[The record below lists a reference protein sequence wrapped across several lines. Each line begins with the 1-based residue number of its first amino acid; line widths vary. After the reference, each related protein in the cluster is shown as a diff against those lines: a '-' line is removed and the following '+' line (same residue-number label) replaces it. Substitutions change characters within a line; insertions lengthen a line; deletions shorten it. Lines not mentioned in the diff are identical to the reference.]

1 MMRDRVFLIALGA
14 SGLLHLS
21 MVTLFSIGIYF
32 PREEHEYYD
41 FQIVDVNARNQ
52 AASFS
57 DSADSL
63 DLPTQGELAPG
74 IADSPSFGS
83 ENDERFAAPSL
94 PSIELPRLEFADLDR
109 LRLREMGADAES
121 RYRRH
126 SSSHPGDSW
135 ARFGQELERFG
146 HTLTRLP
153 FLSERSNVSKA
164 PPEVLTHPAPDFKAR
179 IEWLS
184 DPKDR
189 QLIFAPPIDA
199 LWGLQP
205 AALQPMTFII
215 RVNAEGRVVEVIS
228 PAEGDSELVSQV
240 GRQLLRYRFAPHNA
254 NQPDTQ
260 LASYTLSG
268 DPPRP

>member
-1 MMRDRVFLIALGA
+1 MAQDRVFLIALGI

-32 PREEHEYYD
+32 PREDHEYYA
-41 FQIVDVNARNQ
+41 FEIVDSRMLGAG
-52 AASFS
+52 FS
-57 DSADSL
+57 ESPPGL
-63 DLPTQGELAPG
+63 VDLPAGGELAPG
-74 IADSPSFGS
+74 IADGPSFGN
-83 ENDERFAAPSL
+83 ENDGHFAAPSL
-94 PSIELPRLEFADLDR
+94 PPIELPRLEFADLDR

-126 SSSHPGDSW
+126 SPSHPGDSW

-146 HTLTRLP
+146 DTLARLP
-153 FLSERSNVSKA
+153 FLPERREGGEA
-164 PPEVLTHPAPDFKAR
+164 PAAEVLTHPAPDFRAR

-184 DPKDR
+184 EPKDR

-199 LWGLQP
+199 LWGLEP

-215 RVNAEGRVVEVIS
+215 RVNSEGRVVEVIS
-228 PAEGDSELVSQV
+228 PAEGDPELVSQV

-254 NQPDTQ
+254 NQMETQ

>member
-1 MMRDRVFLIALGA
+1 MKQDHVFLVALGI

-32 PREEHEYYD
+32 PREEQEYYD
-41 FQIVDVNARNQ
+41 FEIVDSRMLEAG
-52 AASFS
+52 FS
-57 DSADSL
+57 ESADRL
-63 DLPTQGELAPG
+63 NLPSQGELGPG
-74 IADSPSFGS
+74 IANDPNFGN
-83 ENDERFAAPSL
+83 ENDEHFATPSL
-94 PSIELPRLEFADLDR
+94 PSIELPRLEFADLER

-126 SSSHPGDSW
+126 SASHPRDSW

-146 HTLTRLP
+146 DTLARLP
-153 FLSERSNVSKA
+153 FLSESSETRHEPDS
-164 PPEVLTHPAPDFKAR
+164 EVLTHPAPDFKAR

-199 LWGLQP
+199 LWGLEP
-205 AALQPMTFII
+205 AALQPLTFII
-215 RVNAEGRVVEVIS
+215 RVNSEGRVVEVIS
-228 PAEGDSELVSQV
+228 PSEGDPELVSQV
-240 GRQLLRYRFAPHNA
+240 GRQLLRYRFAPHDA
-254 NQPDTQ
+254 SQMETQ

>member
-1 MMRDRVFLIALGA
+1 MKHDRVFLVALGI

-32 PREEHEYYD
+32 PREEHQYHD
-41 FQIVDVNARNQ
+41 FEIVDSRML
-52 AASFS
+52 AAGFS
-57 DSADSL
+57 EHADSL
-63 DLPTQGELAPG
+63 ELPPGGELGPG
-74 IADSPSFGS
+74 IARGPAFGG
-83 ENDERFAAPSL
+83 ENGEHFATPSL
-94 PSIELPRLEFADLDR
+94 PAIELPQIEFADLER

-126 SSSHPGDSW
+126 SASHPRDSW

-146 HTLTRLP
+146 DALARLP
-153 FLSERSNVSKA
+153 FLSESSETRHEPDS
-164 PPEVLTHPAPDFKAR
+164 EVLTHPAPDFKAR
-179 IEWLS
+179 VEWLS

-199 LWGLQP
+199 LWGLEP
-205 AALQPMTFII
+205 AAFQPMTFII

-228 PAEGDSELVSQV
+228 PSEGDPELVSQV

-254 NQPDTQ
+254 SQMETQ

-268 DPPRP
+268 VPPRP